1 MYERKKNT
9 YEPPKTESNSNQD
22 TTCIK
27 AETNK
32 LWLQLTQLLSD
43 KLHQLI
49 CQKQG
54 LLKRRFFWYHFIVYT
69 FIRLLA
75 YCADRRSGTILP
87 GDCKSL
93 WHAVKL
99 EKNQGPNILPS
110 NMLLNCVSV
119 WKLCWIFWQIF
130 FGIVDSTRVN
140 SGVYSYCGL
149 TLGDYI
155 APKIIIEKSS
165 LSAK

>member
-1 MYERKKNT
+1 MSPPGSQSNTPTLLIFFLDMYHFSKVCTNLFFPASARAQTVLNIMYERKKNT

-54 LLKRRFFWYHFIVYT
+54 LLKRRFFLCQFIIYT
-69 FIRLLA
+69 FIRLLV
-75 YCADRRSGTILP
+75 CLLSRS
-87 GDCKSL
+87 
-93 WHAVKL
+93 
-99 EKNQGPNILPS
+99 E
-110 NMLLNCVSV
+110 V
-119 WKLCWIFWQIF
+119 W
-130 FGIVDSTRVN
+130 N
-140 SGVYSYCGL
+140 
-149 TLGDYI
+149 
-155 APKIIIEKSS
+155 
-165 LSAK
+165 